1 MPRYLGKEMSR
12 VEGVAKVTGQAKYS
26 AEFRVPNLAYGFIV
40 LGSVAKGTITAMDTR
55 DAEASPGVV
64 RVFTHL
70 NAPKLRQT
78 PPKTGKPDT
87 LFLALQSDRIY
98 FNMQPVALVVAE
110 TYEQARYAARL
121 VKVSYKASP
130 HTTDTEAVRTNARF
144 LTPTGEPPRERV
156 PEEDVEREKASV
168 AAPPPPGP
176 KPRGNP
182 EEAMRQAEVR
192 VEAEYRIPIE
202 HHNPMEPHA
211 AIAVWEG
218 GSLTLF
224 AKTQHVYDVRE
235 HLAGSLGIPEERIK
249 VISPFVGGAF
259 GASLRPHYYPA
270 LTAMAARE
278 LKRPVKIVYTRT
290 QMYTGHGY
298 RPHTIQKVA
307 LGADRSGKLS
317 SMIHD
322 VVHNTSTYEQ
332 FSDDT
337 TGLTRQVYACPNLY
351 APLRIVE
358 TDLYTPTWM
367 RAPGAVSGMFALECA
382 MDELAYALKI
392 DPLELRLVNYAEV
405 DPESGRPFSSK
416 ALRECY
422 RLGAE
427 KFGWKERKFEPRS
440 MRDGKRLVGWGM
452 ATGVWG
458 AAQMPAA
465 ARITLRSDGRARVT
479 SATSDIGP
487 GTYTVMTM
495 IAAEYL
501 GLKPEHVA
509 FELGDTSF
517 PRAPSQGGS
526 WTTASVGSAVHGAA
540 LAVAA
545 RLLTLANRD
554 ANSPLNAATTADVEL
569 LDGRLQLKGDTSRSV
584 NVSEVMTRNGLT
596 EITETF
602 ESRPSKER
610 EKYATL
616 AHGAQFVE
624 VKVDPEIGQ
633 VQMTRAIEVTAC
645 GKIMNPKA
653 SHSQE
658 IGGVVW
664 GIGMALQEA
673 TEIDHRYGRIMNPNL
688 QHYHVPV
695 NADIHEIETLFV
707 EEDDAIV
714 NPLGVK
720 GMGELGMVGIPAAI
734 ANAVFHATGKR
745 IRDLPITPEKLL

>member
-1 MPRYLGKEMSR
+1 MSR
-12 VEGVAKVTGQAKYS
+12 VDGVAKVTGKAKYA

-40 LGSVAKGTITAMDTR
+40 LGTVAKGTIKSIDTR
-55 DAEASPGVV
+55 EAEGAAGVI

-70 NAPKLRQT
+70 NALKLGPKAST
-78 PPKTGKPDT
+78 EEAPPRATQEERDKS
-87 LFLALQSDRIY
+87 FRALQSDRIF

-121 VKVSYKASP
+121 VTVAYNAEQ
-130 HTTDTEAVRTNARF
+130 HVTDTEAVHGRA
-144 LTPTGEPPRERV
+144 RV
-156 PEEDVEREKASV
+156 PAR
-168 AAPPPPGP
+168 AAPL

-182 EEAMRQAEVR
+182 EEAMRHVP
-192 VEAEYRIPIE
+192 VKIEAEYRIPIE

-211 AIAVWEG
+211 AIAFWEG
-218 GSLTLF
+218 DTLTIF
-224 AKTQHVYDVRE
+224 DKTQEVYNVRK
-235 HLAGSLGIPEERIK
+235 HLASSFGVPEEHVR

-259 GASLRPHYYPA
+259 GSSLRPNYYPA

-298 RPHTIQKVA
+298 RPYTIQRVA
-307 LGADRSGKLS
+307 LGAERSGKLAA
-317 SMIHD
+317 MTHEA
-322 VVHNTSTYEQ
+322 VHNTSSFVE

-337 TGLTRQVYACPNLY
+337 TRFTRSVYACPNYY
-351 APLRIVE
+351 APLKITD
-358 TDLYTPTWM
+358 TDLATPIWM

-382 MDELAYALKI
+382 MDELAYTLQI
-392 DPLELRLVNYAEV
+392 DPLELRLINYAEV
-405 DPESGRPFSSK
+405 DPESGKPWSSK

-427 KFGWKERKFEPRS
+427 KFGWQDRTFEPRS
-440 MRDGKRLVGWGM
+440 MRDGRWLVGWGM

-458 AAQMPAA
+458 AFQTPATA
-465 ARITLRSDGRARVT
+465 KITLRVDGTAHVT

-501 GLKPEHVA
+501 GLRPEQVQ
-509 FELGDTSF
+509 FELGDTQF
-517 PRAPSQGGS
+517 PQAPSQGGS
-526 WTTASVGSAVHGAA
+526 KTTASVGSAVYGAA
-540 LAVAA
+540 LAVVA
-545 RLLTLANRD
+545 RLLSLANQEAD
-554 ANSPLNAATTADVEL
+554 SPLQAATVSDVEML
-569 LDGRLQLKGDTSRSV
+569 NGRLQRKSDSSRFVSV
-584 NVSEVMTRNGLT
+584 SDVMRRHGLT
-596 EITETF
+596 EVTETF
-602 ESRPSKER
+602 EAHPSKER
-610 EKYATL
+610 EQYAML

-624 VKVDPEIGQ
+624 VQVDPDLGT
-633 VQMTRAIEVTAC
+633 VRVTRAIEVTAC
-645 GKIMNPKA
+645 GKVINPKA

-664 GIGMALQEA
+664 GIGMALEEA

-695 NADIHEIETLFV
+695 NADVHEIETLFV
-707 EEDDAIV
+707 EENDTVV

-734 ANAVFHATGKR
+734 ANAVFHATGRR
-745 IRDLPITPEKLL
+745 IRALPITPDKLL